1 MLDLPRLVLTLTE
14 VGVVLE
20 GDGHV
25 GGMGAD
31 RNSGNQHGQQRQNG
45 QEFHVAS
52 SIPSVRS
59 DCALRVSIYFDDPA
73 GRGGRS
79 GTSGTLPRGGGGT
92 TGAGGKG
99 CGGTR
104 GRAPPPPL

>member
-1 MLDLPRLVLTLTE
+1 MLDLPRLVLTVTE
-14 VGVVLE
+14 VGVVAE
-20 GDGHV
+20 GYGYV
-25 GGMGAD
+25 GGMGPD

-59 DCALRVSIYFDDPA
+59 DCALRVSIYLDDPG

-79 GTSGTLPRGGGGT
+79 VPSATLPRGCGGT
-92 TGAGGKG
+92 TGPRGK
-99 CGGTR
+99 
-104 GRAPPPPL
+104 